1 MIQFDEHTFFKWVGS
16 TTNLKTIRTLVAC
29 ASVLPSQRLSYCFFA
44 RTGVTL
50 TRCSCHIPVD
60 AWWIF
65 LGQLPPKLPIPL
77 WRNLYHMPPETPRNS
92 GMGFPYIHQIDSYG
106 SFVREYM
113 GMESCPTFFWGDPIP
128 IPRRDFDR
136 HRSTTACLSG
146 LFSVVQK
153 WLT

>member
-29 ASVLPSQRLSYCFFA
+29 ASVLPSQRLSCCFFA

-65 LGQLPPKLPIPL
+65 LGQPPPSFPY
-77 WRNLYHMPPETPRNS
+77 RYGETYTMPPETPRKS
-92 GMGFPYIHQIDSYG
+92 GMGFPYPKQILMGVVYG
-106 SFVREYM
+106 KFM
-113 GMESCPTFFWGDPIP
+113 GMESCPTFFLGDPIP

-146 LFSVVQK
+146 LFRSYK
-153 WLT
+153 NG